1 MSKILSRRD
10 FLKVAASSAAA
21 LSVLAACQPAA
32 TPTQAPAA
40 ATSAPAVANTPA
52 PASSGAATIRWLTWY
67 TEQQDQYPKV
77 ISDYEAKNPGVKID
91 LQLKTDVT
99 GEYLPALLAAAAAD
113 DLPEIYG
120 PHVHSV
126 EFGKKGLA
134 ADLVTTLGADFMTD
148 FFPSAVSMFKDGDA
162 VYAVGWMA
170 QTLGIFY
177 DPDQFT
183 QAGITAEPETW
194 DDVITASNQVKTKI
208 PGNLGFLEI
217 GSDGFSVCDVW
228 LPMITGISGDADT
241 LRQLDY
247 HEIPWTSQ
255 PVVDSLA
262 LYGKTLSQGA
272 WQKNLTGMKAQDCS
286 TAFYQGKAAAFYD
299 GSWDP
304 TTFAKQMPADL
315 FKRLKVMKTPA
326 VAAGGRHWTG
336 NSAGAAFSLA
346 NHSKVKD
353 QAVAF
358 FKYVYSPD
366 VYAWIM
372 NNSASMPATK
382 GAMATIT
389 DPFMKTMGSWL
400 PDGCRHWLTGPAGQ
414 VIADA
419 IMDFTAGKTTDPKAV
434 AQAMEDGAAKLNYS

>member
-1 MSKILSRRD
+1 MSKIVSRRD
-10 FLKVAASSAAA
+10 FLKSAASAGAAVSI
-21 LSVLAACQPAA
+21 LTACQPAA
-32 TPTQAPAA
+32 APTQAPAA
-40 ATSAPAVANTPA
+40 QAAPTTAPAANNAT
-52 PASSGAATIRWLTWY
+52 ATIRWLTWY
-67 TEQQDQYPKV
+67 TEQQDEYPK
-77 ISDYEAKNPGVKID
+77 IIADFQAKNPGVKVD

-148 FFPSAVSMFKDGDA
+148 FFPSCVSMFKDGNA

-183 QAGITAEPETW
+183 QAGITAEPQSW
-194 DDVITASNQVKTKI
+194 DEVITASNQVKSKI

-228 LPMITGISGDADT
+228 LPMITGITGDADT

-247 HEIPWTSQ
+247 HEKKWTDQ
-255 PVVDSLA
+255 AVVDSLA

-286 TAFYQGKAAAFYD
+286 TAFFQGKAAAFYD

-304 TTFAKQMPADL
+304 TTFSKQMPADM
-315 FKRLKVMKTPA
+315 FKRLKVMKTPS
-326 VAAGGRHWTG
+326 VTAGGRHWTG

-353 QAVAF
+353 QAIAL
-358 FKYVYSPD
+358 FKFMYSPD
-366 VYAWIM
+366 IYARTM
-372 NNSASMPATK
+372 NNSLSMPATK
-382 GAMATIT
+382 GSMATIT

-434 AQAMEDGAAKLNYS
+434 AQVMEDGAAKLNYS